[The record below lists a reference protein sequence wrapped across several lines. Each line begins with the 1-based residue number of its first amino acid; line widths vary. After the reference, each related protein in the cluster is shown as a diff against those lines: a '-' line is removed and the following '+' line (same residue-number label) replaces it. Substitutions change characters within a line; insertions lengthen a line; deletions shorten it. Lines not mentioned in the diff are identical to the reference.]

1 MHVGADGLLDFT
13 SLDPAMLNPVLRYR
27 TGDAGELVPCPCGRP
42 GPAMR
47 VLGRRDNVVQVR
59 GLGLH
64 VDELL
69 ARVEREPGVTRAQV
83 LVTEQG
89 GRASGVDVLV
99 LGELPDPDA
108 LRRELLS
115 ATFTLSTAFVH
126 DPENVRVRVVDAL
139 ISNDRTGKTA
149 GFAVRE
155 EL

>member
-1 MHVGADGLLDFT
+1 M
-13 SLDPAMLNPVLRYR
+13 
-27 TGDAGELVPCPCGRP
+27 
-42 GPAMR
+42 
-47 VLGRRDNVVQVR
+47 
-59 GLGLH
+59 
-64 VDELL
+64 
-69 ARVEREPGVTRAQV
+69 
-83 LVTEQG
+83 
-89 GRASGVDVLV
+89 